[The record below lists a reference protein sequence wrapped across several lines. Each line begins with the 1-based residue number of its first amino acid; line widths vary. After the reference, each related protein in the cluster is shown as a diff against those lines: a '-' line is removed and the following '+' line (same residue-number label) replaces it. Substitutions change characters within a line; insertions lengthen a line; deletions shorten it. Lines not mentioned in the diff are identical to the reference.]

1 MFNNRSKL
9 IFSAN
14 NLPPSTDKSDGFFRR
29 IVIIPF
35 RAVFN
40 KNNPNYDPNIID
52 KITTINARSYLLN
65 LAIKGANMILKNN
78 GFVIPQEVDKLTAL
92 YEVDNN
98 SALQWIESNPDS
110 ILDRTQQEV
119 YTDYILY
126 CDQSNIV
133 PMQLRKFNNEIIK
146 RFSYTTDYV
155 DNKYI
160 WKKLG

>member
-1 MFNNRSKL
+1 
-9 IFSAN
+9 
-14 NLPPSTDKSDGFFRR
+14 
-29 IVIIPF
+29 
-35 RAVFN
+35 
-40 KNNPNYDPNIID
+40 
-52 KITTINARSYLLN
+52 
-65 LAIKGANMILKNN
+65 MILKNN